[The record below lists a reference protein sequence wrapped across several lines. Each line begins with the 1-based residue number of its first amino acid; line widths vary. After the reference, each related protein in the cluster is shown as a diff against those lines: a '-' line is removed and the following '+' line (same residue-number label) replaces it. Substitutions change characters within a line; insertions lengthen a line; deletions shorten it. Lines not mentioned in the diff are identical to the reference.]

1 VRHFQQKPD
10 ASFLAKSAKAGERID
25 ACDAY
30 PDAKIRVPAGRLQ
43 NKVKT
48 FTISGHTS
56 MPGDVKSELAP
67 TGVLRAAINM
77 GNFLLV
83 TGKSASG
90 DPTGVS
96 PDMAAA
102 IAERLGVPV
111 KYLPYARPGEL
122 ADDAEK
128 GLWDIGLV
136 GAEPQRAAVI
146 NFTAAY
152 CEIEATYLVPAG
164 SPIRNV
170 AEVDQPG
177 KRIAVT
183 ARSAYGLWLENN
195 VKRAQLLQFDNAD
208 AALKAFDGEKMDA
221 YAGLRPG
228 LLDVAKARPGSRILD
243 GQFTAV
249 QQAVGTPRKNTAS
262 AAYLRDFVEEAK
274 KSGLVAR
281 LIERHGVV
289 GRLSVAPPV

>member
-1 VRHFQQKPD
+1 M
-10 ASFLAKSAKAGERID
+10 
-25 ACDAY
+25 
-30 PDAKIRVPAGRLQ
+30 PDAKLV
-43 NKVKT
+43 
-48 FTISGHTS
+48 
-56 MPGDVKSELAP
+56 SELAP

-83 TGKSASG
+83 TGKTPNG

-96 PDMAAA
+96 PDMALA
-102 IAERLGVPV
+102 IGARLGVPV
-111 KYLPYARPGEL
+111 KFIPYAKPGEI

-128 GLWDIGLV
+128 GMWDIGNI

-146 NFTAAY
+146 SFTAAY

-164 SPIRNV
+164 SPIKSI

-177 KRIAVT
+177 KRLAVT

-195 VKRAQLLQFDNAD
+195 YKKGQLLQFDSAD

-228 LLDVAKARPGSRILD
+228 LIDVAKARPGSRILD

-249 QQAVGTPRKNTAS
+249 QQAVGTPKKN
-262 AAYLRDFVEEAK
+262 AAAFEFLKAFVEEAK
-274 KSGLVAR
+274 KAGVVASF
-281 LIERHGVV
+281 IERQGTV
-289 GRLSVAPPV
+289 GRLSVAPPA

>member
-1 VRHFQQKPD
+1 MPVQPSQQ
-10 ASFLAKSAKAGERID
+10 
-25 ACDAY
+25 
-30 PDAKIRVPAGRLQ
+30 V
-43 NKVKT
+43 V
-48 FTISGHTS
+48 
-56 MPGDVKSELAP
+56 SELAP

-83 TGKSASG
+83 TGKDPSG
-90 DPTGVS
+90 DPSGVS

-102 IAERLGVPV
+102 IGARLGVPV
-111 KYLPYARPGEL
+111 KYIPYARPGEI

-128 GLWDIGLV
+128 GLWDIGLI

-164 SPIRNV
+164 SPIKAI

-177 KRIAVT
+177 KRVAVT

-195 VKRAQLLQFDNAD
+195 FKKGQLLQFDTAD
-208 AALKAFDGEKMDA
+208 AALKAFVDEKMDA

-228 LLDVAKARPGSRILD
+228 LIDVAAKLPGSRILD

-249 QQAVGTPRKNTAS
+249 QQAVGTPKKN
-262 AAYLRDFVEEAK
+262 AAAFAFLREFVEEAK
-274 KSGLVAR
+274 KSGLITN
-281 LIERHGVV
+281 LIERHGVT
-289 GRLSVAPPV
+289 GRLSVAPPA

>member
-1 VRHFQQKPD
+1 MPEKE
-10 ASFLAKSAKAGERID
+10 A
-25 ACDAY
+25 
-30 PDAKIRVPAGRLQ
+30 
-43 NKVKT
+43 
-48 FTISGHTS
+48 FT
-56 MPGDVKSELAP
+56 ELAP

-83 TGKSASG
+83 TGKTPSG
-90 DPTGVS
+90 DPVGVS
-96 PDMAAA
+96 PDMARE
-102 IAERLGVPV
+102 IAQRLGVPV
-111 KYLPYARPGEL
+111 SYVPYARPGEI
-122 ADDAEK
+122 ADDAGK
-128 GLWDIGLV
+128 GLWDIGLI

-146 NFTAAY
+146 DFTAAY

-164 SPIRNV
+164 SPIRSI

-177 KRIAVT
+177 RRVAVT

-195 VKRAQLLQFDNAD
+195 YKKGQLLQFDSGE
-208 AALKAFDGEKMDA
+208 AALKAFDGEKLDA

-228 LLDVAKARPGSRILD
+228 LIEVQQARPGSRILD

-249 QQAVGTPRKNTAS
+249 QQAVGTPKKS
-262 AAYLRDFVEEAK
+262 AAGFAFVKEFVEEAK

-289 GRLSVAPPV
+289 GRLSVAPPA